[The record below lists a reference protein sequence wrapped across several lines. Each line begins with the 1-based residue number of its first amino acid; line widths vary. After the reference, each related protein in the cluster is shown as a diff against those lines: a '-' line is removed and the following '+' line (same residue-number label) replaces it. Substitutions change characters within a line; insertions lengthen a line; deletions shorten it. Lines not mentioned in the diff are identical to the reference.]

1 MDLTDYEYVR
11 WIYHMNLSYE
21 YVDGSNRY
29 IYTYQM
35 NMEMIL
41 SDEDLR
47 WIYL

>member
-1 MDLTDYEYVR
+1 
-11 WIYHMNLSYE
+11 MNLSYE
-21 YVDGSNRY
+21 YVDGYNIY

-41 SDEDLR
+41 SDEYIR